1 MSQIIVDYTA
11 LEELSRTLLG
21 IKAGLDGI
29 STTATEA
36 GTYLG
41 AANVAEAV
49 AAFGGN
55 WNRAREQISTMLA
68 QVAGAAHAA
77 GLEYQRLE
85 DSLAH
90 SAQSAAGDGGPFDP
104 SGLLPGDLAAAT
116 AGAAATVG
124 TSGAGTSTPNAGL
137 PQAEVTTVTIGTA
150 ADGTP
155 QAEITT
161 VTLNPDP
168 TTGATDPGTTTT
180 GSTGVDP
187 GATGITA
194 PTVADPTGGSAT
206 AIDPT
211 GAGSLAGAGATDPTA
226 ATAGSGTA
234 GDPGGGSAGGGSAGG
249 APLGGGGG
257 GLGSGGGGLSGGDL
271 GSGAAATDPA
281 AVASAATAD
290 PLTGGG
296 SAGVSAAAT
305 AQPASGTASAGGH
318 SNLGMVAMAAP
329 VGVLGAAGAT
339 AWAIKRRRREEPAGE
354 AEDVE

>member
-124 TSGAGTSTPNAGL
+124 TSTPNAGL

-194 PTVADPTGGSAT
+194 PTGADPTGGSAT

-234 GDPGGGSAGGGSAGG
+234 GDPGGGSAGG

-257 GLGSGGGGLSGGDL
+257 GLGSGGGGLGGGDL